1 VLPAASLPG
10 YSSIPSPLTS
20 SRSFGD
26 LGEDC
31 KDMISYFRGFSGRDC
46 LPEENP
52 AEYMLDVTQYHLAR
66 PLRRVATEQAAR
78 GRPQGAQGAYPHQ
91 REGGG
96 FARAQ
101 AEALCFEF
109 RHTVECD
116 AQAELRALLE
126 DTELVGLPLDLPHP
140 LQHDVAGRPLK

>member
-1 VLPAASLPG
+1 LPG

-52 AEYMLDVTQYHLAR
+52 AEYMLDVIATDTKRHNITWHDLFVESPLNKQLEGDLKALKVLTPISEKAVGSHEPKPRHYASNFGTQLNAM
-66 PLRRVATEQAAR
+66 
-78 GRPQGAQGAYPHQ
+78 
-91 REGGG
+91 
-96 FARAQ
+96 
-101 AEALCFEF
+101 
-109 RHTVECD
+109 
-116 AQAELRALLE
+116 
-126 DTELVGLPLDLPHP
+126 
-140 LQHDVAGRPLK
+140 LKRSYAHYWRTPN